1 MVAADVRSGPA
12 PKAPR
17 RSTTQAAR
25 LAEAIV
31 AFDAA
36 RYGTEPVAK
45 ARICLLDFLSA
56 AFESVDLEWSRQ
68 ARAAMPEGTGGH
80 VVGDAVRRSPGDAAF
95 VNAVLGHGLVRE
107 DMHAGSI
114 SHHGVVIWPVLLALA
129 ETGSFSG
136 QRLLAAAI
144 VGYETGC
151 RVGRA
156 LFDSTLARLFRPTGL
171 VGPLGAAAAGAYLL
185 GFDERKT
192 ATALALAANC
202 AGGLN
207 QWPHSGASEMYFH
220 PGFGARNVVTA
231 LQLAAA
237 GAFGS
242 PDIFEGEAGLF
253 AAFARK
259 PAVPVT
265 LFPDGEADILAV
277 YNKPVGACNFA
288 QTACQA
294 AFRLAQ
300 QLTPDAAPIESVAI
314 RVSEAALRYP
324 GCDFTGP
331 FERGLQAK
339 MSIQYGVAA
348 TLALRRLG
356 EANYR
361 RLDEPE
367 TLRLVATSVLEVD
380 PDFTR
385 AFPAAQ
391 GAEIEIA
398 LADGRRLKTSLRDVV
413 PATEA
418 EIRERF
424 RGAAGAVLG
433 EARAEAIE
441 ALVDGLEELAEVA
454 ALPRLLAPERPTPR
468 H

>member
-1 MVAADVRSGPA
+1 MVAADALHPA
-12 PKAPR
+12 P
-17 RSTTQAAR
+17 TQAAR
-25 LAEAIV
+25 LAAAILG
-31 AFDAA
+31 FDAR
-36 RYGTEPVAK
+36 RYGMEPLAK

-56 AFESVDLEWSRQ
+56 AFESVDLEWSEQ
-68 ARAAMPEGTGGH
+68 ARAAVPAGSGGH
-80 VVGDAVRRSPGDAAF
+80 VVGDGVARNPADAAF

-136 QRLLAAAI
+136 ERLLAAAV

-156 LFDSTLARLFRPTGL
+156 LFDGALARLFRPTGL
-171 VGPLGAAAAGAYLL
+171 VGPLGAAAAGAHLL

-207 QWPHSGASEMYFH
+207 QWPHSGASDMYFH
-220 PGFGARNVVTA
+220 PGFAARNVVTA
-231 LQLAAA
+231 LQLASA

-259 PAVPVT
+259 PAPPVT
-265 LFPDGEADILAV
+265 LFPNGEADILNV

-294 AFRLAQ
+294 ASRLVRE
-300 QLTPDAAPIESVAI
+300 LTADSAPIERIVI
-314 RVSEAALRYP
+314 RVSDAARRYP

-348 TLALRRLG
+348 TLAQRRLG
-356 EANYR
+356 EANYK
-361 RLDEPE
+361 RLDDAE
-367 TLRLVATSVLEVD
+367 TLRLVAACSLEVD
-380 PDFTR
+380 ADFTS
-385 AFPAAQ
+385 AFPKAQ
-391 GAEIEIA
+391 GAEVEIT
-398 LADGRRLKTSLRDVV
+398 LTDGRRLTTSLRDVV

-418 EIRERF
+418 DIRNRYRE
-424 RGAAGAVLG
+424 AAGAVLG
-433 EARAEAIE
+433 ADRAEEIEAAIDGLDRLPDAGLVPKLCAAARTSARA
-441 ALVDGLEELAEVA
+441 
-454 ALPRLLAPERPTPR
+454 
-468 H
+468 

>member
-1 MVAADVRSGPA
+1 MVAADTAQRA
-12 PKAPR
+12 P
-17 RSTTQAAR
+17 TQAAR

-31 AFDAA
+31 SFNADRFGA
-36 RYGTEPVAK
+36 EPLAK

-56 AFESVDLEWSRQ
+56 AFESVDLEWSAQ
-68 ARAAMPEGTGGH
+68 ARAAMPAGSGGH
-80 VVGDAVRRSPGDAAF
+80 VVGDAAARNPADAAF

-114 SHHGVVIWPVLLALA
+114 SHHGVVIWPVLLALS
-129 ETGSFSG
+129 ETGTFSG
-136 QRLLAAAI
+136 QRLLAAAV

-156 LFDSTLARLFRPTGL
+156 LFDASLARLFRPTGL

-207 QWPHSGASEMYFH
+207 QWPHSGASDMYFH
-220 PGFGARNVVTA
+220 PGFGARDVVTA
-231 LQLAAA
+231 LRLADA

-259 PAVPVT
+259 AATPVT
-265 LFPDGEADILAV
+265 LFPNGEPDIMTV

-294 AFRLAQ
+294 AYRLAQ
-300 QLTPDAAPIESVAI
+300 ELTVDSAPIERVAI
-314 RVSEAALRYP
+314 RVSDAARRYP

-331 FERGLQAK
+331 FQRGLQAK

-348 TLALRRLG
+348 TLAQRRLG

-361 RLDEPE
+361 RLDDPE
-367 TLRLVATSVLEVD
+367 TMRLVAACSLEVD
-380 PDFTR
+380 ADFTS
-385 AFPAAQ
+385 AFPKSQ
-391 GAEIEIA
+391 GAEVEIT

-418 EIRERF
+418 DIRNRCRE
-424 RGAAGAVLG
+424 AASAVLG
-433 EARAEAIE
+433 AERAEQIE
-441 ALVDGLEELAEVA
+441 AAIDGLDHLPNAGLLPKLCA
-454 ALPRLLAPERPTPR
+454 AARSSARP
-468 H
+468 